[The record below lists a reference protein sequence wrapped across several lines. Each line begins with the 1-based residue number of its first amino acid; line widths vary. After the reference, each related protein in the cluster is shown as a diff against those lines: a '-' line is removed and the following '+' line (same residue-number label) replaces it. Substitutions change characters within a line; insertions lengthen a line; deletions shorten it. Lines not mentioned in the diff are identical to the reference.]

1 MARSLFCG
9 GWEQVPFLKSTD
21 GWIIFTRLRYPIL
34 SNWIEF
40 EVSKC
45 VQLLYDPDLDPHVY
59 IPIYIYM
66 FILLYCM
73 LIYVDIA
80 LYYTHS
86 LSVHTCIINTYI
98 HIGTHTYICMCTYI
112 YMYIHIFTHTY
123 IHTYIYIY
131 MCPYWPTYSR
141 WTAGT
146 LTMPSQWCWNPSSRV
161 RSIRS
166 RGSWGR
172 LPSIENGDL

>member
-45 VQLLYDPDLDPHVY
+45 VQLLHDPDLDPHVY
-59 IPIYIYM
+59 IPIYIYIHSI
-66 FILLYCM
+66 IL
-73 LIYVDIA
+73 YVDIRWYSSI
-80 LYYTHS
+80 LYTFPICTYMY
-86 LSVHTCIINTYI
+86 NKYI
-98 HIGTHTYICMCTYI
+98 HTHRYTYI
-112 YMYIHIFTHTY
+112 YMYVYIYIYVYTYIYTY
-123 IHTYIYIY
+123 IHIYIYIY